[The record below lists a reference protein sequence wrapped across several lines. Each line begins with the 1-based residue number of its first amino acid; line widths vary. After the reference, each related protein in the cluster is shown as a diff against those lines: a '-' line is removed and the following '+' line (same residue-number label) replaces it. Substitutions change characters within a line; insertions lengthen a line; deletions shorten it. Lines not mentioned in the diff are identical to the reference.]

1 MNIALGSDHRG
12 YKYKEIIKGILA
24 KRGIAI
30 EDFGAFSEESADYP
44 DHGSKAAVAVSSG
57 KANLG
62 VLICGTGNGMAMVAN
77 KIKGI
82 RAGLAVNSEM
92 ARLTRAHN
100 DANILVLSEMFTPES
115 ELEQIIDNFVNT
127 AFEGGR
133 HARRV
138 SKIEDLE

>member
-1 MNIALGSDHRG
+1 MKIALGSDHRG

-24 KRGIAI
+24 KLGIAI
-30 EDFGAFSEESADYP
+30 EDFGAYSDATADYP
-44 DHGSKAAVAVSSG
+44 EHGQKVAAAVSSG
-57 KANLG
+57 DANFG

-77 KIKGI
+77 KTKGV
-82 RAGLAVNSEM
+82 RAGLAVNAEM

-100 DANILVLSEMFTPES
+100 DANVLVLSEMFTPES
-115 ELEQIIDNFVNT
+115 ELEKIIDNFINT
-127 AFEGGR
+127 PFEGGR